1 MAIKNQI
8 PKSGVSSDE
17 LIRAQLRKDNLNHT
31 AEIKMLMAI
40 AETQGLI
47 VDFDEKENEVSIKKA
62 EVTHNAPPGRSQ
74 PAFNVGLPDGR
85 VIDLDAVNSP
95 LYEALFSVVKQVL
108 KDCLDSN
115 SIRVYASVD
124 DSVHIKNNDV
134 VMDAI
139 RSRWK
144 EWLQDVL
151 AQVIQQANV
160 SKPKGEM
167 VFQDG
172 ADRCYKVPE
181 LEIAGS
187 PAPPTEPEKKPSRLK
202 QWCKLWWNDLTSSI
216 FKAVAYEVCFCS
228 LVLCGYLWYKNKQ
241 MEHVVKEYGIM
252 KPTLMHHPVYRSFI
266 QSLDSVLVD
275 EDVDDV
281 IERIQKNQHK

>member
-1 MAIKNQI
+1 MANKNQI
-8 PKSGVSSDE
+8 PKSRVSSDK

-62 EVTHNAPPGRSQ
+62 QVTHDAPPGRSQ
-74 PAFNVGLPDGR
+74 PDFDVGLPNVH
-85 VIDLDAVNSP
+85 VINLDAVNSP
-95 LYEALFSVVKQVL
+95 LYEAMLPVVKQVL

-115 SIRVYASVD
+115 SFKVFASVD

-151 AQVIQQANV
+151 PQVVRQANV
-160 SKPKGEM
+160 SKPTGEM
-167 VFQDG
+167 VYQDG
-172 ADRCYKVPE
+172 TDRCYKVPE
-181 LEIAGS
+181 PEIAGS
-187 PAPPTEPEKKPSRLK
+187 PASPPEPEKKPSR
-202 QWCKLWWNDLTSSI
+202 
-216 FKAVAYEVCFCS
+216 
-228 LVLCGYLWYKNKQ
+228 
-241 MEHVVKEYGIM
+241 
-252 KPTLMHHPVYRSFI
+252 
-266 QSLDSVLVD
+266 
-275 EDVDDV
+275 
-281 IERIQKNQHK
+281 